1 MFSTITKNLLAASRE
16 LAETRLEINRKK
28 GKSPNMEKI
37 HYRFPTKVKYSCE
50 EMSANLSTEEKE
62 WTESDVA
69 RAAIYIGM
77 KELQAVYDEDK
88 VVARSLM
95 HLLSIKAKLF
105 K

>member
-16 LAETRLEINRKK
+16 LAETRLEINRKN

-37 HYRFPTKVKYSCE
+37 HYRFPTRVKYSCE
-50 EMSANLSTEEKE
+50 KMSNNLSTNDKE

-69 RAAIYIGM
+69 RAAMYLGM
-77 KELQAVYDEDK
+77 KELEAVYNEDK

-95 HLLSIKAKLF
+95 HLLAIKAKLF